1 MNCADAEKLIA
12 LDVEGDLVEAQ
23 AAALRN
29 HLAACAPCEQFAQE
43 MRESQQVL
51 KSLRHELPPESLL
64 SGARQAALEE
74 LRAQPRD
81 GGWGWGW
88 SLHPRLRWVY
98 AAGGLAVMAWATMGW
113 LAVNESKTPKS
124 VAGAAGTRNQ
134 ETVAASAGS
143 GAPQLSAESSQDSR
157 FLGNSARS
165 EERIVARQSRGNE
178 GRNPRAPGGSS
189 SGVNAAPIETSGAA
203 ILGTRGSPRV
213 EIVSTGLSENSPD
226 LDSETTVLKIAS
238 NDPNVLLYWVM
249 DSQGGS

>member
-12 LDVEGDLVEAQ
+12 LDVEGDLAETQ

-43 MRESQQVL
+43 MRESQQLL

-64 SGARQAALEE
+64 SGARQAALQQ
-74 LRAQPRD
+74 LCRRPRD
-81 GGWGWGW
+81 GGWGRAA
-88 SLHPRLRWVY
+88 HPRLRWVY
-98 AAGGLAVMAWATMGW
+98 AAGGLALVAWATMGW
-113 LAVNESKTPKS
+113 LALHTSETPRS
-124 VAGAAGTRNQ
+124 AAGAAAGARNQ

-165 EERIVARQSRGNE
+165 EERIVARQSPGNE

-203 ILGTRGSPRV
+203 ILGTRIAPRV
-213 EIVSTGLSENSPD
+213 EIVSTSFSKNSPD
-226 LDSETTVLKIAS
+226 LDSGTTVLKIAS
-238 NDPNVLLYWVM
+238 SDPNVLLYWVM
-249 DSQGGS
+249 DGQGGS